1 MSSSQFKISEKSSLV
16 CDDSDNKGSFVSTVR
31 GAREKKKKIALQY
44 FLNPQER
51 RTDLGTR
58 FKRRDA
64 DREVSFLSI
73 APQGSFPRCL

>member
-31 GAREKKKKIALQY
+31 GAREKESALQY

-64 DREVSFLSI
+64 HREVLILSI